1 MDEQRRTKNKE
12 KNSSVNWWKWAFLGL
27 ILVLILF
34 FVQLMGSFQSV
45 LINKPNDTEV
55 AYTDQEMVF
64 TTSTNREDTEQF
76 INTFLTTALDEE
88 DNHFYVEL
96 KDQLLVHGQ
105 LEVFQ
110 LNVPFTLAFDPYV
123 LENGN
128 VQLRA
133 DSVELG
139 TFSLPVGA
147 TMSLFANQLKVPDFI
162 AIDSEKEM
170 IVINLNEL
178 ETEQNIGIQMVRID
192 LPEDEIQMNLIR
204 MIIASGVERILCM
217 EKALFAGGCF
227 WCMVQPFDTLSGIQ
241 SVVSGYAGG
250 HIENPTYEQVKS
262 QKSGHTE
269 VVQIT
274 FDPSIITFDEL
285 VTIYWQVTD
294 PTDAFGQF
302 MDRGASY
309 RPVIYYYSH
318 QQKEV
323 AKQS

>member
-88 DNHFYVEL
+88 NNHFYVEL

-192 LPEDEIQMNLIR
+192 LPEDEIQMNLYLHEE
-204 MIIASGVERILCM
+204 MIIDNFKNVNLNS
-217 EKALFAGGCF
+217 
-227 WCMVQPFDTLSGIQ
+227 S
-241 SVVSGYAGG
+241 
-250 HIENPTYEQVKS
+250 
-262 QKSGHTE
+262 
-269 VVQIT
+269 
-274 FDPSIITFDEL
+274 
-285 VTIYWQVTD
+285 
-294 PTDAFGQF
+294 
-302 MDRGASY
+302 
-309 RPVIYYYSH
+309 
-318 QQKEV
+318 KE
-323 AKQS
+323 SN